1 MRENSFFLWQYTSI
15 MGTIERSDYPF
26 SSREGRR
33 KIEKQEDWKKLL
45 KADPTDWL
53 LEEDN
58 PAVRYLALRD
68 IVEAGEKE
76 VQTARRKAHR
86 EGPIATI
93 LDNMNPEG
101 WWVHPGAVYN
111 PKCTGTSWS
120 ILALAQMG
128 GSVEEDKRVA
138 AACSYLLDNALAKG
152 GQFSSNDDASK
163 TFNCFQGNMLTSL
176 MDLGCRDER
185 IDNAFEWTARTVTG
199 KDLPSEVTREGLDQ
213 VGDSSGKLYRF
224 IHITGPLFSC
234 RRLKHCAW
242 AGAKIM
248 LSFSRI
254 PEEKRSPLV
263 KRAIKA
269 GVEYFFA
276 SDPATANFPGETAPR
291 PDRRWWKFHFPV
303 TGMDLLQVA
312 ESLTSLG
319 YGSDPRLANTLN
331 LIRSKQNENGRWLL
345 EKNYGYWHKW
355 WADFGLYNKPNKW
368 VTLRTLRV
376 LKKAATE

>member
-26 SSREGRR
+26 SSGEGRR

-53 LEEDN
+53 LEEEN

-152 GQFSSNDDASK
+152 GQFSSNGDASK

-176 MDLGCRDER
+176 MDLGCRD
-185 IDNAFEWTARTVTG
+185 
-199 KDLPSEVTREGLDQ
+199 
-213 VGDSSGKLYRF
+213 
-224 IHITGPLFSC
+224 
-234 RRLKHCAW
+234 
-242 AGAKIM
+242 
-248 LSFSRI
+248 
-254 PEEKRSPLV
+254 
-263 KRAIKA
+263 
-269 GVEYFFA
+269 
-276 SDPATANFPGETAPR
+276 
-291 PDRRWWKFHFPV
+291 
-303 TGMDLLQVA
+303 
-312 ESLTSLG
+312 
-319 YGSDPRLANTLN
+319 
-331 LIRSKQNENGRWLL
+331 
-345 EKNYGYWHKW
+345 
-355 WADFGLYNKPNKW
+355 
-368 VTLRTLRV
+368 
-376 LKKAATE
+376 